1 MNTLIPLH
9 RSLFTEKPTLILQN
23 DQFSATAFRYQTGVE
38 GLRIENQ
45 QGYLTI
51 LPFLGQMIWDAE
63 FCGQNLKME
72 NMFSAPKRV
81 PTVVETYGCFAFH
94 SGLISNGCPSPED
107 THPLHGEMPCA
118 SMDSSWLELTEDSL
132 KIVGEYE
139 YVMGFGHHYRA
150 TPSVLLKENSTL
162 FDIQMSVT
170 NLASVPMPLQYM
182 CHMNYT
188 YIPGATFRQNLPG
201 SALKLRETVPAH
213 VHPTPQWLHYTQQL
227 RERTQGL
234 TDLNEAEFY
243 DPEIVFFADN
253 LAQYVDNAEFFM
265 LSPQGHRFVTRF
277 STAQFNY
284 ATRWILHNGDQKVAA
299 FILPA
304 TCRPEGYLAA
314 KEKGT
319 LLMLSPGESRHFSV
333 TTGVV

>member
-1 MNTLIPLH
+1 MTAKITLI
-9 RSLFTEKPTLILQN
+9 RE
-23 DQFSATAFRYQTGVE
+23 QFSRQDQEIYSSSDFTVISFKYASG
-38 GLRIENQ
+38 IEALKIVNSR
-45 QGYLTI
+45 GYVTV
-51 LPFLGQMIWDAE
+51 LPYYGQMIWDAE
-63 FCGQNLKME
+63 FDGHNLKME
-72 NMFSAPKRV
+72 NMFSQPKRGENIV
-81 PTVVETYGCFAFH
+81 DTYGCFAFH
-94 SGLISNGCPSPED
+94 SGLRRNGCPSPED
-107 THPLHGEMPCA
+107 DHVLHGEMPCA
-118 SMDSSWLELTEDSL
+118 EMDHAWLLID
-132 KIVGEYE
+132 GETLAVTGSVE
-139 YVMGFGHHYRA
+139 YVKGFGDHYCAQPLVRLRA
-150 TPSVLLKENSTL
+150 ASAQ
-162 FDIQMSVT
+162 FDIEMNVT
-170 NLASVPMPLQYM
+170 NLSSMPMPLQYM

-234 TDLNEAEFY
+234 TDLNESEFY